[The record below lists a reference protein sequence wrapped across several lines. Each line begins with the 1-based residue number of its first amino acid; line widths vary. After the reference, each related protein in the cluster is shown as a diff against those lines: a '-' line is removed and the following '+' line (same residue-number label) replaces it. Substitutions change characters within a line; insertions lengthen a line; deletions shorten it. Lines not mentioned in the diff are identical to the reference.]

1 MQGSKLYIASH
12 QAGRSDMSVVTAR
25 PEFPVS
31 LNRSYTIFFNLIA
44 IRTGIKLSDH
54 EKCMVMEALQ
64 PRRLRKRQYFV
75 QEGDVCRYL
84 GFIIRGAART
94 YSINQK
100 GQETILYFSTEDN
113 WLGDKDSFSNNRP
126 CSYHIEALEDTDLLI
141 GSRQSLDAL
150 CNTIPAIQMFMD
162 YDHHRQLAFSHLR
175 INTALS
181 MNAEERYADLLS
193 NWPEYSRRFSQ
204 NMIACY
210 LGIQPETLSRIRKNW
225 RGC

>member
-1 MQGSKLYIASH
+1 MQGSKLYVASH
-12 QAGRSDMSVVTAR
+12 QTVRSDMSVVTAK
-25 PEFPVS
+25 PGFTSS
-31 LNRSYTIFFNLIA
+31 LNRSYAIFFNMIA
-44 IRTGIKLSDH
+44 IHTGMKLSDN
-54 EKCMVMEALQ
+54 EQCLVMETLGT
-64 PRRLRKRQYFV
+64 RRLRKRQYFV
-75 QEGDVCRYL
+75 QEGDICRHL

-100 GQETILYFSTEDN
+100 GQETILYFSTENN
-113 WLGDKDSFSNNRP
+113 WLGDNDSFRNNRP
-126 CSYHIEALEDTDLLI
+126 CSYHIEAIEDTDLLI
-141 GSRQSLDAL
+141 GNRQGLDTLRTA
-150 CNTIPAIQMFMD
+150 IPAIRMFMD
-162 YDHHRQLAFSHLR
+162 YDHSRQLAFSHLR

-204 NMIACY
+204 NMIASF